1 MHHKQR
7 SFTGSHNKL
16 ANSVHGD
23 PRSLPTSQ
31 PEPAYSLYVPLGRR
45 TDKQTVGRSAPAAPP
60 RSAPATPLVREQRCG
75 PNGRLRMC
83 YCQARAGI
91 HTGTANKKTEATA
104 AVSKR
109 SMPAQSDPRPLNA
122 AGMLPVPTQSVTHSS
137 VRCLWRCTQSCRC
150 TVSCRCT
157 DMLAERPCSLLL
169 SQHPPSVRAAV

>member
-23 PRSLPTSQ
+23 PRLPPTSQ
-31 PEPAYSLYVPLGRR
+31 PEPAHSLYVPLSRRTDKQTDGRR

-91 HTGTANKKTEATA
+91 DTGTANKKTQATA
-104 AVSKR
+104 AVPKR

-150 TVSCRCT
+150 TVAQICWQN
-157 DMLAERPCSLLL
+157 A
-169 SQHPPSVRAAV
+169 RAASS